1 MDEARGKSE
10 VARAVR
16 QIDLELEAAGRGLH
30 GFAITARHDFI
41 NARMQCHG
49 ERILQLID
57 EDRHEEAQALMNSDD
72 WGGDR
77 QHETQQQRR
86 AKKRKNR
93 KKSRLNEHEGR

>member
-10 VARAVR
+10 VARAMC
-16 QIDLELEAAGRGLH
+16 QIDLEREAVERMEH
-30 GFAITARHDFI
+30 GFAITTRHDFI

-72 WGGDR
+72 W
-77 QHETQQQRR
+77 RR
-86 AKKRKNR
+86 SPTRDTTTTPGEKT
-93 KKSRLNEHEGR
+93 EEQ